1 MILQIKQQIY
11 ELLTSLGYHVMD
23 NPYLTEE
30 RNFPYLMITLNN
42 ATRIK
47 YKNCY
52 SDKIKFKIDIFSNYS
67 GEKEVFEIEDNI
79 YNNLEAL
86 YDNEY
91 VTAAYESSFKIIDDK
106 TTGVLIKHG
115 VLQITVLSTGG
126 LIDGN

>member
-1 MILQIKQQIY
+1 
-11 ELLTSLGYHVMD
+11 MD

-52 SDKIKFKIDIFSNYS
+52 SDKIKFKIDIFSNYE

-79 YNNLEAL
+79 FNNLEAL

-91 VTAAYESSFKIIDDK
+91 VTAAYESSFKVIDDK
-106 TTGVLIKHG
+106 TTGALIKHG
-115 VLQITVLSTGG
+115 VLQVTVLSTGG

>member
-23 NPYLTEE
+23 
-30 RNFPYLMITLNN
+30 
-42 ATRIK
+42 
-47 YKNCY
+47 CY
-52 SDKIKFKIDIFSNYS
+52 SDKIKFKIDIFSNYE

-79 YNNLEAL
+79 FNNLEAL

-91 VTAAYESSFKIIDDK
+91 ITAAYESSFKIIDDK

-115 VLQITVLSTGG
+115 VLQVTVLSTGG